1 MQEDNIIRKEFN
13 HIFKISTPEA
23 DTMLPKNTIGT
34 SWLLNSLLE
43 STKHNTAK
51 CTGNRYNEDIVKY
64 CTYFYIISGK
74 LAYEFLS
81 KNLAIPC
88 LKTIQNHLKKD
99 YETYI
104 EGNV

>member
-51 CTGNRYNEDIVKY
+51 CT
-64 CTYFYIISGK
+64 YFYIISGK
-74 LAYEFLS
+74 LAYEFLI